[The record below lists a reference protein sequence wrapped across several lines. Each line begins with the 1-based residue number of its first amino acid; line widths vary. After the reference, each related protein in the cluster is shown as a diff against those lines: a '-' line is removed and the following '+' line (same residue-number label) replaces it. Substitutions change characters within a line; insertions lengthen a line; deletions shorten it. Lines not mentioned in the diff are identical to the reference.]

1 MQPPPWVAQ
10 LHTPGRMPGV
20 FCSALRQCPGEFV
33 ITFPKAYHF
42 GFVRCR
48 GSSQTSASLAP
59 ATTCP
64 TGQATH
70 PNPDPSLTLTLT
82 LTLTRTLILILTL
95 TLTLA
100 LARIPTPT
108 PTTTTTLNQPTF
120 SDPRA
125 LPHPAVGLETP
136 YFILPKS
143 HVLLPTS
150 Y

>member
-100 LARIPTPT
+100 LALTQ
-108 PTTTTTLNQPTF
+108 TLTQT
-120 SDPRA
+120 
-125 LPHPAVGLETP
+125 LTLTLTLTL
-136 YFILPKS
+136 ILT
-143 HVLLPTS
+143 LILTLGTGRTRGIQGGG
-150 Y
+150 